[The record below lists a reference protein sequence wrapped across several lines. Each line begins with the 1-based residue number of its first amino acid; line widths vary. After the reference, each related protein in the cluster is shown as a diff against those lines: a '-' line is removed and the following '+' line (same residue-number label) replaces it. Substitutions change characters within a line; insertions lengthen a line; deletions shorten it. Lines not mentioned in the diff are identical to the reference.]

1 MEVGHLG
8 SEVLEIKK
16 RGSWMG
22 ALPFH
27 KLTGSA
33 SGTQYLIMFR
43 LRNFNNKSVW
53 KLDDNIIKIWVL
65 WLDDHLPMLSSV
77 KNK

>member
-33 SGTQYLIMFR
+33 SGSQYLIMFR

-53 KLDDNIIKIWVL
+53 KSDDVIKIIMGIVARRPL
-65 WLDDHLPMLSSV
+65 TDV
-77 KNK
+77 KCVKKK